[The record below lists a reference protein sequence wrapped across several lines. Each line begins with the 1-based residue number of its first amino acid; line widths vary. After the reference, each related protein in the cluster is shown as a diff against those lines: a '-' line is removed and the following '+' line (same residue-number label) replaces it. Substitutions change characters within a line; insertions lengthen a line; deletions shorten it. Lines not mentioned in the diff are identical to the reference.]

1 MAKDEK
7 EKEKLFEEDDSV
19 LEDLTLERFNNFIIG
34 EVAEVEGNIYIIAYD
49 KNDINIIKK
58 YYDYKVTMLE
68 DNEFLNI

>member
-1 MAKDEK
+1 M
-7 EKEKLFEEDDSV
+7 
-19 LEDLTLERFNNFIIG
+19 ERFNNFIIG
-34 EVAEVEGNIYIIAYD
+34 EVAEVEGNIYVIAYD